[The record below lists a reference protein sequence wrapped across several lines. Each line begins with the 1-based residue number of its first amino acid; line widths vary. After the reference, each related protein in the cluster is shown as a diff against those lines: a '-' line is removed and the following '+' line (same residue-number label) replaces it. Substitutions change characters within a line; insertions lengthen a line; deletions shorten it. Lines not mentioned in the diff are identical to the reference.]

1 MIRMMGMMIRMIRI
15 IRVTRMIRMDKM
27 AKLKHEDDMISSR
40 GTPLMP
46 QHWNP
51 AKYFELINK
60 IVIQCQHNLLQ
71 EWGSK

>member
-1 MIRMMGMMIRMIRI
+1 MRMIRRMMIRMIRM
-15 IRVTRMIRMDKM
+15 IRMMRMMRMDKM
-27 AKLKHEDDMISSR
+27 AKLIQVDAMISSR

-51 AKYFELINK
+51 TKYFELMNK
-60 IVIQCQHNLLQ
+60 IVVQCQRNLQ